1 MPAGAV
7 SGVQTIEGRLQG
19 RGRQVQ
25 VQYEGRGFDGLAA
38 MGGCH
43 GALLTREKQE
53 NRLGKKQKPAQV
65 HTGRANQFMTYI

>member
-1 MPAGAV
+1 
-7 SGVQTIEGRLQG
+7 
-19 RGRQVQ
+19 

-65 HTGRANQFMTYI
+65 HTGRAYQFMTYI